1 MDPKDLKGAMLAI
14 DRGKGKRESARNFG
28 IPYSTLKDRLKIKN
42 TSSAKYG
49 RLATFTVSQ
58 ENELANHCIYL
69 AKMFYGLSPIDLRKA
84 AYEFAVGKDWLQ
96 AFIKR
101 HPKLS
106 IRKPE
111 ATSIAR
117 ISGFNKAAVQLFFS
131 NLNELYQ
138 KYSFQPDRIYNVDET
153 GISTVPQVT
162 KILGP
167 KAIKQLGKVVSW
179 ERGRNI
185 TVVCAIRAS
194 GNYVPLM
201 FIYPRERMSD
211 LLKKDGPI
219 GAVYECSK
227 KGWINEELFIVW
239 LKHFVKITC
248 ATPDNPILLLLDN
261 HSSHCTLAS
270 FEYCR
275 ENGIVMLSF
284 PPHTSHKLQPLDLT
298 VFGSLKKS
306 YSNQCGLFLRN
317 NNHEKITPYDI
328 AGLFKLAF
336 VRIATVEKAQ
346 NGFKESGVVPFNP
359 LIFTDE
365 DFLPASII
373 APDVEMTQV
382 EAQPDSHTP
391 TILDFVRN
399 TSDQPE
405 NVNEQAVSTTKVT
418 IQEISPL
425 HIKQNKTP
433 KRAGKKGT
441 SKILTGTPEKSEL
454 QRKENNKL
462 KKLIKTNTK
471 IIKKEKSSEKSVV
484 KKKLYL
490 KDSSSSGDETIK
502 DLCDDKSEGEVDEFE
517 NELCILCNEFGKTE
531 MWFRCGVCKK
541 WAHKECTGHDDYKTY
556 ICDFCK

>member
-1 MDPKDLKGAMLAI
+1 MNNIL
-14 DRGKGKRESARNFG
+14 G
-28 IPYSTLKDRLKIKN
+28 IPYSTLKDRLKTKN
-42 TSSAKYG
+42 TSSARYG
-49 RLATFTVSQ
+49 RFSTFTLAQ

-84 AYEFAVGKDWLQ
+84 AYEFAVSNNIKNKFNEEKKMAGKDWLQ
-96 AFIKR
+96 AFLKR
-101 HPKLS
+101 HPELS

-117 ISGFNKAAVQLFFS
+117 ISGFNKDAVQLFFS
-131 NLNELYQ
+131 NLNEVYQ

-167 KAIKQLGKVVSW
+167 KGIKQLGKVVSW

-185 TVVCAIRAS
+185 TVVCAISAS
-194 GNYVPLM
+194 GNYVPPM

-306 YSNQCGLFLRN
+306 YSNQCDLFLRN
-317 NNHEKITPYDI
+317 NNHEKITPYDVARI
-328 AGLFKLAF
+328 FKLAF
-336 VRIATVEKAQ
+336 VRIVTVEKAQ
-346 NGFKESGVVPFNP
+346 NGFKVSGVVPFNP

-365 DFLPASII
+365 DFSPASIME
-373 APDVEMTQV
+373 PDDEMTQV
-382 EAQPDSHTP
+382 DAQLDMHT
-391 TILDFVRN
+391 TILDVAN
-399 TSDQPE
+399 NNSYQPQ
-405 NVNEQAVSTTKVT
+405 NVNKQPISTNRVT
-418 IQEISPL
+418 IQQISPL
-425 HIKQNKTP
+425 HVKQNKTS
-433 KRAGKKGT
+433 KRAGKKGA

-462 KKLIKTNTK
+462 KKIIKANTK
-471 IIKKEKSSEKSVV
+471 IIKKEKTAKKTAV

-490 KDSSSSGDETIK
+490 KDSSTSGDEAIQ
-502 DLCDDKSEGEVDEFE
+502 DLCDDNSEGEIDEFE

>member
-1 MDPKDLKGAMLAI
+1 MNKKATWTQKDLKEAMLAI

-49 RLATFTVSQ
+49 RLGTFTVSQ

-84 AYEFAVGKDWLQ
+84 AYEFAVVKDWLQ

-131 NLNELYQ
+131 NLNEVYQ

-167 KAIKQLGKVVSW
+167 KGIKQLGK
-179 ERGRNI
+179 G
-185 TVVCAIRAS
+185 
-194 GNYVPLM
+194 P
-201 FIYPRERMSD
+201 ERMSD

-275 ENGIVMLSF
+275 ENGIVMSSF
-284 PPHTSHKLQPLDLT
+284 PPHKSHKLQPLDLT

-306 YSNQCGLFLRN
+306 YSNQCDLFLRN

-391 TILDFVRN
+391 TILDFVSN
-399 TSDQPE
+399 TSDQPK

-462 KKLIKTNTK
+462 KKLIKANTK

-490 KDSSSSGDETIK
+490 KDSSSSGDETMK
-502 DLCDDKSEGEVDEFE
+502 DLCDDKSEGEIDEFE

-541 WAHKECTGHDDYKTY
+541 WAH
-556 ICDFCK
+556 